1 MIGHVEPGLTPDEAL
16 RRADAWARA
25 AAGAVG
31 HERARAEHAAAYW
44 AAQHR
49 ALLAAAPSYGTPPSY
64 GTAPSYGAPPPGTS
78 AYSATPHTAPPHA
91 AAPHTSAPYGA
102 APVATASYGG
112 PSAAT
117 DVTPRDALSPAWQPA
132 PLASSYGTLP
142 YEPPRR
148 RRGRAGRLAMIAV
161 VLVVSVGVSVVT
173 NVREQAVQDGSVLP
187 TAHEGAV
194 PPPTV
199 RDDPSPDAAPS
210 PSGLEAAWK
219 AGEHAEPLPDPVPG
233 TAPETPFLPAYPD
246 PAEWL
251 LALNPE
257 NEGVR
262 VVVTD
267 DPGLNCGMAHVAEH
281 DAWDTGAAGCFQPAH
296 PTVLFVWWGD
306 DADARTKQLVLAHEL
321 SHMLQWWHEFD
332 LLQSAVDSGLAEDE
346 EWQHA
351 VETDAT
357 CRVLSWGGYSE
368 TAADRTSSPCDTDDW
383 SPAWLAERAAALGV
397 VVRDY

>member
-1 MIGHVEPGLTPDEAL
+1 
-16 RRADAWARA
+16 
-25 AAGAVG
+25 
-31 HERARAEHAAAYW
+31 
-44 AAQHR
+44 
-49 ALLAAAPSYGTPPSY
+49 
-64 GTAPSYGAPPPGTS
+64 
-78 AYSATPHTAPPHA
+78 
-91 AAPHTSAPYGA
+91 
-102 APVATASYGG
+102 
-112 PSAAT
+112 
-117 DVTPRDALSPAWQPA
+117 WQPA

-173 NVREQAVQDGSVLP
+173 NVRERAVQDGSVLP

-199 RDDPSPDAAPS
+199 WDDPSPDAAPS

-296 PTVLFVWWGD
+296 PTVFTVWWCV

-321 SHMLQWWHEFD
+321 SHMLQWWDEFG
-332 LLQSAVDSGLAEDE
+332 LLQADVDSGLAEGE

-383 SPAWLAERAAALGV
+383 SPAWRSERAAALGV